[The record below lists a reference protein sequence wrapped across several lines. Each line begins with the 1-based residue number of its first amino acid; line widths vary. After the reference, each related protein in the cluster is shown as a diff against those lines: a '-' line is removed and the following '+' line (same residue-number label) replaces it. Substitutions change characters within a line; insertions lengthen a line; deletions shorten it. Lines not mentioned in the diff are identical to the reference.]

1 MEPDNPLLQ
10 MADAERAEWIDLIA
24 NCGNGERMAFNQVE
38 GLEQHHIDEVM
49 ADAEYER
56 CCRCD
61 WWMEVHTI
69 HQIDDQSVCEDC
81 LTDEEREAAE

>member
-1 MEPDNPLLQ
+1 MNPLLQ
-10 MADAERAEWIDLIA
+10 MPDVDRAEWIDYIA
-24 NCGNGERMAFNQVE
+24 NCGIGESRALSQVE

-49 ADAEYER
+49 AEAEYER